1 MKKILFLSF
10 LILSI
15 SIDTE
20 SEYKSGPAYNAKNN
34 KYEQYES
41 CSDKYVIKGTDWLD
55 VVVSQDDIP
64 NGVSDCIDLKLWD
77 PSKKIYYDH
86 CCYVRFQHNGDMH
99 AGCIGLSEENYL
111 DTTTT
116 IKRME
121 QGDRLI
127 WTRTAA
133 NSKIYQ
139 LDCFSSYL
147 KNISIAFI
155 LLLALFF

>member
-1 MKKILFLSF
+1 
-10 LILSI
+10 
-15 SIDTE
+15 
-20 SEYKSGPAYNAKNN
+20 
-34 KYEQYES
+34 
-41 CSDKYVIKGTDWLD
+41 
-55 VVVSQDDIP
+55 
-64 NGVSDCIDLKLWD
+64 
-77 PSKKIYYDH
+77 
-86 CCYVRFQHNGDMH
+86 MH

-127 WTRTAA
+127 WTRNAA